1 MSTLQDY
8 LYLTQQLLRDANN
21 RFFSVQYLTLC
32 INNARDKVVVDTLT
46 TRTLPRIALV
56 PNQES
61 YSYQTILAA
70 ILTESPTPAARQ
82 VATIL
87 NVNFNQTSSL
97 NPPLR
102 RMAWSDFNRIFRV
115 SPLNSFP
122 LAWSQYDLAST
133 IYIHPLIPAT
143 GYTAE
148 IDCVYLPIKM
158 VNTTDQETTI
168 PDPVTELVPF
178 FAAFWATQYEQDATR
193 AAGFS
198 ANYEVLKNDMLASM
212 PPWSVMNR
220 YT

>member
-21 RFFSVQYLTLC
+21 RFFTVQYLTLC
-32 INNARDKVVVDTLT
+32 INNARDKVVVDSMV
-46 TRTLPRIALV
+46 TRTLPRISLV
-56 PNQES
+56 PSQES

-70 ILTESPTPAARQ
+70 ALNLSPAPAARQ
-82 VATIL
+82 IATIL

-102 RMAWSDFNRIFRV
+102 RMAWSDFNRTFRV

-122 LAWSQYDLAST
+122 LAWAQYDLAST
-133 IYIHPLIPAT
+133 IYIHPLIPGA

-148 IDCVYLPIKM
+148 IDCLYLPTKM

-168 PDPVTELVPF
+168 PDPLTELVPF

-193 AAGFS
+193 ASGFQ
-198 ANYEVLKNDMLASM
+198 ANYETLKDYMLASM

>member
-21 RFFSVQYLTLC
+21 RFFSVQFLTVC
-32 INNARDKVVVDTLT
+32 INNARDKVITDSLV
-46 TRTLPRIALV
+46 TRTLPMISLV
-56 PNQES
+56 PGQES
-61 YSYQTILAA
+61 YTYQTILAA
-70 ILTESPTPAARQ
+70 ALTQTPTPAARQ
-82 VATIL
+82 ILTVL

-102 RMAWSDFNRIFRV
+102 RMAWSEFNRTFRV

-122 LAWSQYDLAST
+122 LAWAQYDLANT
-133 IYIHPLIPAT
+133 IFIHPLIPGT

-158 VNTTDQETTI
+158 ASTIDQETTI
-168 PDPVTELVPF
+168 PDPLTELVPF
-178 FAAFWATQYEQDATR
+178 YAAFFATQYEQDATR
-193 AAGFS
+193 AQGFVS
-198 ANYEVLKNDMLASM
+198 NYETMKDYMLASM

>member
-21 RFFSVQYLTLC
+21 RFFSVQFLTLS
-32 INNARDKVVVDTLT
+32 INNARDKVVIDSLV

-56 PNQES
+56 PNQET

-70 ILTESPTPAARQ
+70 TLTQSPAPAARQ
-82 VATIL
+82 IATIL
-87 NVNFNQTSSL
+87 NVNFNQTSGL

-102 RMAWSDFNRIFRV
+102 RMAWSDFNRTFRV

-122 LAWSQYDLAST
+122 LAWAQYDLAST

-148 IDCVYLPIKM
+148 IDCVYLPTRM
-158 VNTTDQETTI
+158 VNVGDSETTI

-178 FAAFWATQYEQDATR
+178 YAAFWATQYEQDATR
-193 AAGFS
+193 ANQFAS
-198 ANYEVLKNDMLASM
+198 SYETMKDYMLASM

>member
-21 RFFSVQYLTLC
+21 RFFSVQFLTVC

-46 TRTLPRIALV
+46 TRTLPRISLV

-61 YSYQTILAA
+61 YTYQTILAA

-102 RMAWSDFNRIFRV
+102 RMAWSDFNRFFR
-115 SPLNSFP
+115 SNPQTSFP
-122 LAWSQYDLAST
+122 LAWSQYDLAGT
-133 IYIHPLIPAT
+133 IFIHPMIPST

-148 IDCVYLPIKM
+148 IDCVYLPVKM
-158 VNTTDQETTI
+158 VQTTDPESTI

-178 FAAFWATQYEQDATR
+178 FAAFWATQYEQDITR
-193 AAGFS
+193 AQGFS
-198 ANYEVLKNDMLASM
+198 ANYEVLKNDMIASM
-212 PPWSVMNR
+212 PPWSVLNR
-220 YT
+220 QT

>member
-21 RFFSVQYLTLC
+21 RFFTVQYLTIC
-32 INNARDKVVVDTLT
+32 INNARDKVVVDSLV
-46 TRTLPRIALV
+46 TRSLPRITLV
-56 PNQES
+56 PGQES
-61 YSYQTILAA
+61 YTYQTILAA
-70 ILTESPTPAARQ
+70 MLTETPAPAARQ

-87 NVNFNQTSSL
+87 NVNFNQTPSL

-102 RMAWSDFNRIFRV
+102 RMAWSEFNRVFRV

-122 LAWSQYDLAST
+122 LAWAQYDLAST
-133 IYIHPLIPAT
+133 IFIHPLIPGT

-168 PDPVTELVPF
+168 PDPLTELVPF

-193 AAGFS
+193 ASGFQ
-198 ANYEVLKNDMLASM
+198 ANYETLKDYMLASM